1 MKRLSVTVFVVIA
14 ISTLSFAQLETERF
28 DQREGNRFPTGC
40 TTQGWNLVDSTT
52 CATTP
57 SESFIDASVFTGDA
71 CAKIAAAIATLTLPT
86 SVTIDARGITGTSTC
101 TGATANPFSGT
112 NVTTKLT
119 GQLLLGQVTITTP
132 TQWTVPNRFWIR
144 GIGLSSASSVSNTI
158 IQAGSGAL
166 TCTTTLTI
174 GSSSYCPL
182 VFIGPISQD
191 VFAAGLSDLTV
202 DCASNTDCIGAG
214 SATVQEGGG
223 LDNVSFINQT
233 IACVDFDS
241 SAKTT
246 GAGISND
253 FIRNINCTFPST
265 DTLLSSAD
273 GILINASEGP
283 AEISNVTVSV
293 PGETGSSVINDCV
306 YLNGAIGTNV
316 NYLHCEH
323 AANILVVGDANA
335 ATEVNVHGVT
345 SSATITNAGIWLKN
359 AKYTSIQGLYYGGGG
374 GTPIIDGTNSI
385 NITDK
390 QVSVYEMSTAS
401 GPLLTTVTS
410 TPSVLPVVTDSIL
423 GGGNYSSAP
432 SGAVVFCSD
441 CKIANPCAGSGTGAL
456 AVRNGT
462 AWVCK

>member
-1 MKRLSVTVFVVIA
+1 MKRLLA
-14 ISTLSFAQLETERF
+14 TLFLLTALCSLALAQSEPERF
-28 DQREGNRFPTGC
+28 GQIHPPSC
-40 TTQGWNLVDSTT
+40 TTQGWNVVDTTT
-52 CATTP
+52 CGTTT
-57 SESFIDASVFTGDA
+57 SEAFIDASVFAGDA

-101 TGATANPFSGT
+101 SGTTANPFSAT
-112 NVTTKLT
+112 NVITGLH
-119 GQLLLGQVTITTP
+119 GQLLLGGVTITTP

-144 GIGLSSASSVSNTI
+144 GIGLSSASSVANTI

-182 VFIGPISQD
+182 VFIGPINQD

-202 DCASNTDCIGAG
+202 DCANNTDCIGAG
-214 SATVQEGGG
+214 SAEVQEGGG
-223 LDNVSFINQT
+223 LDNVAFINQT

-241 SAKTT
+241 SVKTS

-253 FIRNINCTFPST
+253 FIRNVNCTFPST
-265 DTLLSSAD
+265 DTLLGSAD

-306 YLNGAIGTNV
+306 YLNGAIGTSV

-323 AANILVVGDANA
+323 AANALVVGDANV
-335 ATEVNVHGVT
+335 ATEVNVHGLT
-345 SSATITNAGIWLKN
+345 TSATITNAGIWLKN
-359 AKYTSIQGLYYGGGG
+359 AKYTSIQGLDFLGGG
-374 GTPIIDGTNSI
+374 GTPIIDAANSTH
-385 NITDK
+385 ITDK

-410 TPSVLPVVTDSIL
+410 TPSVLPAVTNATL

-432 SGAVVFCSD
+432 TGAVVFCTD

-456 AVRNGT
+456 AIRNGT